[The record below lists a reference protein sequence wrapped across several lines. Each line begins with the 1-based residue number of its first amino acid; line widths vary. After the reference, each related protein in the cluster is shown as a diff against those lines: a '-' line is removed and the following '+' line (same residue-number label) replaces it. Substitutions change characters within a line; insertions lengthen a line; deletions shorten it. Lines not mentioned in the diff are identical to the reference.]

1 MATRVKGTLPGR
13 FHATGPG
20 GLGPADFAR
29 WYRSQELAQWEILDL
44 AAVERLARL
53 LLEAER
59 KGRHVFV
66 MGNGGSAAT
75 AASIAVDFS
84 KTAAPPGRKGLKCTS
99 LAESSAF
106 ITAMSND
113 HTFDDIF
120 VKQLDNLLSPGDVV
134 LMVSGSG
141 NSPNL
146 VKAAR
151 FAKARRA
158 KTAAL
163 LGFDGGKLKSLVDAP
178 VIIPSGQYGVVEDLH
193 LAVSHVLTFYLRQ
206 RAEVHHA
213 R

>member
-1 MATRVKGTLPGR
+1 MANKIKGTSPGQFR
-13 FHATGPG
+13 ATGPK
-20 GLGPADFAR
+20 GLGIREFAR
-29 WYRSQELAQWEILDL
+29 WYRGREVAQWESLDL
-44 AAVERLARL
+44 PAVERLARL
-53 LLEAER
+53 LLDVR
-59 KGRHVFV
+59 RRGRHVFV

-84 KTAAPPGRKGLKCTS
+84 KTAAPPGGRGFKCIS

-120 VKQLDNLLSPGDVV
+120 IRQLDNLLQPGDAA
-134 LMVSGSG
+134 LLISGSG

-151 FAKARRA
+151 FARQRGA

-163 LGFDGGKLKSLVDAP
+163 LGFDGGKLMGLVDAP
-178 VIIPSGQYGVVEDLH
+178 VLIASEDYGVIEDLH
-193 LAVSHVLTFYLRQ
+193 LAVSHIITFFLRQ
-206 RAEVHHA
+206 R
-213 R
+213 

>member
-1 MATRVKGTLPGR
+1 MANKIKGTSPGQFR
-13 FHATGPG
+13 ATGPK
-20 GLGPADFAR
+20 GLGIREFAR
-29 WYRSQELAQWEILDL
+29 WYRGREVAQWESLDL
-44 AAVERLARL
+44 PTVERLARL
-53 LLEAER
+53 LLEAR
-59 KGRHVFV
+59 RRGRHVFV

-84 KTAAPPGRKGLKCTS
+84 KTAAPPGGRGFKCIS

-120 VKQLDNLLSPGDVV
+120 VRQLDNLLQPGDAA
-134 LMVSGSG
+134 LFISGSG

-151 FAKARRA
+151 FARQRGA

-163 LGFDGGKLKSLVDAP
+163 LGFDGGKLMGLVDAP
-178 VIIPSGQYGVVEDLH
+178 VLIPSDDYGVIEDLH
-193 LAVSHVLTFYLRQ
+193 LAVSHIITFFLRQ
-206 RAEVHHA
+206 R
-213 R
+213 

>member
-1 MATRVKGTLPGR
+1 MAKKIKGVAPGQFR
-13 FHATGPG
+13 NSGPR
-20 GLGPADFAR
+20 GLSIREFAR
-29 WYRSQELAQWEILDL
+29 WYRSREMAQWESLDL

-53 LLEAER
+53 LLDAR
-59 KGRHVFV
+59 RRGRHIFV

-84 KTAAPPGRKGLKCTS
+84 KTAAPPGGRGFKCIS

-120 VKQLDNLLSPGDVV
+120 VRQLDNLLQPGDAA
-134 LMVSGSG
+134 LFISGSG
-141 NSPNL
+141 NSTNL

-151 FAKARRA
+151 FARQRGA

-163 LGFDGGKLKSLVDAP
+163 LGFDGGKLMGLVDAP
-178 VIIPSGQYGVVEDLH
+178 VLIPSGDYGVIEDLH
-193 LAVSHVLTFYLRQ
+193 LAISHIIAFFLRQ
-206 RAEVHHA
+206 S
-213 R
+213 

>member
-1 MATRVKGTLPGR
+1 MANKIKGTSPGQFR
-13 FHATGPG
+13 ATGPK
-20 GLGPADFAR
+20 GLGIREFAR
-29 WYRSQELAQWEILDL
+29 WYRGREVAQWESLDL
-44 AAVERLARL
+44 PAVERLARL
-53 LLEAER
+53 LLDVR
-59 KGRHVFV
+59 RRGRHVFV

-84 KTAAPPGRKGLKCTS
+84 KTAAPPDGRGFKCIS

-120 VKQLDNLLSPGDVV
+120 IRQLDNLLQPGDAA
-134 LMVSGSG
+134 LLISGSG

-151 FAKARRA
+151 FARQRGA

-163 LGFDGGKLKSLVDAP
+163 LGFDGGKLMGLVDAP
-178 VIIPSGQYGVVEDLH
+178 VLIASEDYGVIEDLH
-193 LAVSHVLTFYLRQ
+193 LAVSHIITFFLRQ
-206 RAEVHHA
+206 R
-213 R
+213 

>member
-1 MATRVKGTLPGR
+1 MANKIKGTSPGQFR
-13 FHATGPG
+13 ATGPK
-20 GLGPADFAR
+20 GLGIREFAR
-29 WYRSQELAQWEILDL
+29 WYRGREVAQWESLDL
-44 AAVERLARL
+44 PAVERLARL
-53 LLEAER
+53 LLDVR
-59 KGRHVFV
+59 RRGRHVFV

-84 KTAAPPGRKGLKCTS
+84 KTAAPPGGRGFKCIS

-120 VKQLDNLLSPGDVV
+120 VRQLDNLLQPGDAA
-134 LMVSGSG
+134 LFISGSG

-151 FAKARRA
+151 FARQRGA

-163 LGFDGGKLKSLVDAP
+163 LGFDGGKLMGLVDAP
-178 VIIPSGQYGVVEDLH
+178 VLIPSDDYGVIEDLH
-193 LAVSHVLTFYLRQ
+193 LAVSHIITFFLRQ
-206 RAEVHHA
+206 R
-213 R
+213 

>member
-1 MATRVKGTLPGR
+1 MANKIKGTSPGQFR
-13 FHATGPG
+13 ATGPK
-20 GLGPADFAR
+20 GLGIREFAR
-29 WYRSQELAQWEILDL
+29 WYRGREVAQWESLDL
-44 AAVERLARL
+44 PAVERLARL
-53 LLEAER
+53 LLEAR
-59 KGRHVFV
+59 RRGRHVFV

-84 KTAAPPGRKGLKCTS
+84 KTAAPPGGRGFKCIS

-120 VKQLDNLLSPGDVV
+120 VRQLDNLLQPGDAA
-134 LMVSGSG
+134 LFISGSG

-151 FAKARRA
+151 FARQRGA

-163 LGFDGGKLKSLVDAP
+163 LGFDGGKLMGLVDAP
-178 VIIPSGQYGVVEDLH
+178 VLIPSDDYGVIEDLH
-193 LAVSHVLTFYLRQ
+193 LAVSHIITFFLRQ
-206 RAEVHHA
+206 R
-213 R
+213 